1 MINPISVGEERGGML
16 INPLFFDF
24 FYTGIGLKGNG
35 EGGGQNQPPPSY
47 GKGLLGICLK
57 SHFSSNFIGIEN

>member
-35 EGGGQNQPPPSY
+35 EGG
-47 GKGLLGICLK
+47 KGLLGICLK
-57 SHFSSNFIGIEN
+57 SHFSSNFIGIEK